1 MAYYQIDYN
10 MRIVLVIFVVLLG
23 SCSETSFVINSAK
36 RLVDLNEKSIYK
48 IGKPYQI
55 NGLWY
60 YPEVDYSYDQI
71 GIASWYGPNFHGKKT
86 ANGEIYNQNELS
98 AAHKTLPMPTIVEVI
113 NLENDLKLRV
123 RINDRGPFVR
133 GRIID
138 LSKRAAQELDVI
150 RNGIARV
157 RVRVIE
163 DESRRIAKDYK
174 NLENSYSA
182 NSAKSEKIESRQ
194 IVDDLQEKNIKT
206 KKKNLIIQVAAFSE
220 IENAENL
227 LLKLKKFSVFIDK
240 DYIKNKFFYRVRVGP
255 FEDIKNAKKKL
266 IELFNMGFNTSRII
280 PNYE

>member
-1 MAYYQIDYN
+1 MAYYQTDYN

-60 YPEVDYSYDQI
+60 YPEVDYSYDEI

-86 ANGEIYNQNELS
+86 ANGEIYNQNELT

-157 RVRVIE
+157 RVRVVE

-182 NSAKSEKIESRQ
+182 NSAKPEKIESKQ

-266 IELFNMGFNTSRII
+266 IELFNMGFSTSRII